1 VRSPDIK
8 FKGKVVM
15 ALLEIANL
23 SKTFGAHTAL
33 HQFDM
38 SIEKGEFITF
48 LGPSGCGKTTVLRM
62 IAGFETPTR
71 GTISM
76 SGRDVTFMRT
86 RQRKVGM
93 VFQSYAL
100 FPNMTVA
107 DNIGFGLKVQRR
119 PQAEIKSR
127 VEEMLQLIKLP
138 TLGDRYPWQLSGG
151 QQQRV
156 ALARA
161 LAGKPQVL
169 LLDEPL
175 SALDAK
181 IRVSLREDI
190 RSLQRE
196 LGITSIFVTHDQ
208 EEALSISDRIVVMNE
223 GRVEQIGTPSE
234 IYNYPRTRFVA
245 SFVGTLNLMSGQVVD
260 PASGRI
266 VVGGQDLWTSHA
278 LSSSDAGKQRLLAV
292 RPEAIVLEAPA
303 NGRNTLAATVE
314 DVNFLGAVVRIR
326 TRVDQSVIS
335 LDVFNDPNRRLPER
349 GQAVALGFSHENL
362 LVLEEGVP
370 GGGFGP

>member
-1 VRSPDIK
+1 
-8 FKGKVVM
+8 
-15 ALLEIANL
+15 
-23 SKTFGAHTAL
+23 
-33 HQFDM
+33 
-38 SIEKGEFITF
+38 
-48 LGPSGCGKTTVLRM
+48 
-62 IAGFETPTR
+62 
-71 GTISM
+71 
-76 SGRDVTFMRT
+76 VTHLRT

-107 DNIGFGLKVQRR
+107 DNIGFGLRVTRR
-119 PQAEIKSR
+119 PQDEIRKR
-127 VEEMLQLIKLP
+127 VGEMLELIKLP
-138 TLGDRYPWQLSGG
+138 NIAERYPWQLSGG

-181 IRVSLREDI
+181 IRISLRQDI
-190 RSLQRE
+190 RALQRE

-223 GRVEQIGTPSE
+223 GRVEQVGTSSE

-245 SFVGTLNLMSGQVVD
+245 SFVGTLNILSGHVVD
-260 PASGRI
+260 PASGKMA
-266 VVGGQDLWTSHA
+266 VDGQELVTTQRLAPD
-278 LSSSDAGKQRLLAV
+278 DAGKKRLLAL

-303 NGRNTLAATVE
+303 AGRNTLAATVE
-314 DVNFLGAVVRIR
+314 EVSFLGAVVRIR
-326 TRVDQSVIS
+326 ARVKDAVIS

-349 GQAVALGFSHENL
+349 GQPVALGFSHENL
-362 LVLEEGVP
+362 LVLEEGAA
-370 GGGFGP
+370 

>member
-1 VRSPDIK
+1 
-8 FKGKVVM
+8 M
-15 ALLEIANL
+15 AFLEIENL
-23 SKTFGAHTAL
+23 HKTFGTNTAL

-38 SIEKGEFITF
+38 QIERGEFVTF

-71 GTISM
+71 GTIRIG
-76 SGRDVTFMRT
+76 GRDVTHMRT
-86 RQRKVGM
+86 RQRNVGM

-107 DNIGFGLKVQRR
+107 ENIGFGLRVAGKSADEIRR
-119 PQAEIKSR
+119 R
-127 VEEMLQLIKLP
+127 VDEMLQLIKLP
-138 TLGDRYPWQLSGG
+138 ALAARYPWQLSGG

-161 LAGKPQVL
+161 LAGKPEVL

-181 IRVSLREDI
+181 IRISLREDI
-190 RSLQRE
+190 RTLQRE

-223 GRVEQIGTPSE
+223 GRIEQVGSPAQ
-234 IYNYPRTRFVA
+234 IYNFPRTRFVA
-245 SFVGTLNLMSGQVVD
+245 SFVGTLNILTGHVVD
-260 PASGRI
+260 PATGRMA
-266 VVGGQDLWTSHA
+266 VDGQELVTTRA
-278 LSSSDAGKQRLLAV
+278 LASDDAGKKRLLAL

-303 NGRNTLAATVE
+303 PGRNTLAATVE
-314 DVNFLGAVVRIR
+314 DVNFLGSVVRIR
-326 TRVDQSVIS
+326 ARVNEAVLS
-335 LDVFNDPNRRLPER
+335 LDVFNDPGRQLPER
-349 GQAVALGFSHENL
+349 GQPVALGFSHDNL
-362 LVLEEGVP
+362 LVLEEGI
-370 GGGFGP
+370 

>member
-1 VRSPDIK
+1 
-8 FKGKVVM
+8 M
-15 ALLEIANL
+15 AFLEIENL
-23 SKTFGAHTAL
+23 HKSFGANTAL
-33 HQFDM
+33 HHFDM
-38 SIEKGEFITF
+38 KIERGEFITF

-62 IAGFETPTR
+62 IAGFESPTR
-71 GTISM
+71 GVIRLD
-76 SGRDVTFMRT
+76 GRDVTHLRT

-107 DNIGFGLKVQRR
+107 NNIGFSLRVERR
-119 PQAEIKSR
+119 PQDEIRKR
-127 VEEMLQLIKLP
+127 VGEMLELIKLP
-138 TLGDRYPWQLSGG
+138 NIAERYPWQLSGG

-181 IRVSLREDI
+181 IRISLRQDI
-190 RSLQRE
+190 RALQRE

-223 GRVEQIGTPSE
+223 GRVEQVGTSSE

-245 SFVGTLNLMSGQVVD
+245 SFVGTLNILSGHVVD
-260 PASGRI
+260 PANGKMAVDGQELVTTQRLAPDD
-266 VVGGQDLWTSHA
+266 VG
-278 LSSSDAGKQRLLAV
+278 KKRLLAL

-303 NGRNTLAATVE
+303 AGRNTLAATVE
-314 DVNFLGAVVRIR
+314 EVNFLGAVVRIR
-326 TRVDQSVIS
+326 TRVKEAVIS

-349 GQAVALGFSHENL
+349 GQPVALGFSHENL
-362 LVLEEGVP
+362 LVLEEGAA
-370 GGGFGP
+370 

>member
-1 VRSPDIK
+1 
-8 FKGKVVM
+8 M
-15 ALLEIANL
+15 AFLEIENL
-23 SKTFGAHTAL
+23 HKTFASTTAL
-33 HQFDM
+33 HHFDM
-38 SIEKGEFITF
+38 QIERGEFITF

-71 GTISM
+71 GTIGLD
-76 SGRDVTFMRT
+76 GRDVTHLRT

-107 DNIGFGLKVQRR
+107 GNIGFGLRVAGR
-119 PQAEIKSR
+119 PDAEIKKR
-127 VEEMLQLIKLP
+127 VEEMLELIKLP
-138 TLGDRYPWQLSGG
+138 QVAERYPWQLSGG

-181 IRVSLREDI
+181 IRISLRQDI
-190 RSLQRE
+190 RMLQRE

-223 GRVEQIGTPSE
+223 GRVEQVGTPSE

-245 SFVGTLNLMSGQVVD
+245 SFVGTLNILAGHVVD
-260 PASGRI
+260 PSTGKMVVDGQELTTTQELAS
-266 VVGGQDLWTSHA
+266 D
-278 LSSSDAGKQRLLAV
+278 DAGKKRLLAL

-303 NGRNTLAATVE
+303 PGRNTLAATVE
-314 DVNFLGAVVRIR
+314 DVSFLGAVVRIR
-326 TRVDQSVIS
+326 ARVQEAVIS
-335 LDVFNDPNRRLPER
+335 LDVFNDPNRSLPER
-349 GQAVALGFSHENL
+349 GQPVALGFSHENL
-362 LVLEEGVP
+362 LVLEEGA
-370 GGGFGP
+370 